1 MADAFSNVA
10 EQFEDMPQQQEAS
23 TLGMWTFLATEILFF
38 GGMFMG
44 YIVYRYTYPQAF
56 AEASKHTIVLYGT
69 INTAILLTSSLT
81 MALAVHAAQQGRN
94 RALLGYLLLTIT
106 FACAFLAVKG
116 LEYHEDLTE
125 HLWPGPHFKPGLPAQ
140 AQIFWF
146 LYWAMT
152 GLHALHV
159 TIGVGV
165 LSVIAWM
172 AQRRRFS
179 AAYYNPVDIS
189 GLYWH
194 FVDIIWIW
202 LYPLLYL
209 INRH

>member
-1 MADAFSNVA
+1 M
-10 EQFEDMPQQQEAS
+10 
-23 TLGMWTFLATEILFF
+23 
-38 GGMFMG
+38 
-44 YIVYRYTYPQAF
+44 
-56 AEASKHTIVLYGT
+56 
-69 INTAILLTSSLT
+69 
-81 MALAVHAAQQGRN
+81 
-94 RALLGYLLLTIT
+94 
-106 FACAFLAVKG
+106 
-116 LEYHEDLTE
+116 
-125 HLWPGPHFKPGLPAQ
+125 Q

-172 AQRRRFS
+172 AAHRKFS
-179 AAYYNPVDIS
+179 PYYYNPVDIS

-194 FVDIIWIW
+194 FVDIVWIW

-209 INRH
+209 IHRY